1 MAFNRGGPPP
11 SASTLP
17 QPQTDSARDA
27 RRAFF
32 CDLCQ
37 KGYARSTDFEA
48 HEGSYDHQHRKRLKE
63 MRAMTKDPNAAAKQR
78 LAESRSNASG
88 GLKSVSIPLSVSS
101 TINNTSTSGPVK
113 KKPVFKSTLQPQ
125 NVAAVAT
132 LPGLAKSGGGG
143 PVLAVS
149 GGAVE
154 GVMVSDWN
162 LARANGWE
170 GEVYDPNVDD
180 GEDGEGK
187 GWDVDFGAL
196 VREFAE
202 VDERRERAK
211 RG

>member
-1 MAFNRGGPPP
+1 PP

-88 GLKSVSIPLSVSS
+88 GLKSVSIPLSASS
-101 TINNTSTSGPVK
+101 TNTSSTSGPVK
-113 KKPVFKSTLQPQ
+113 KKPVFK
-125 NVAAVAT
+125 
-132 LPGLAKSGGGG
+132 
-143 PVLAVS
+143 
-149 GGAVE
+149 
-154 GVMVSDWN
+154 
-162 LARANGWE
+162 
-170 GEVYDPNVDD
+170 
-180 GEDGEGK
+180 
-187 GWDVDFGAL
+187 
-196 VREFAE
+196 
-202 VDERRERAK
+202 
-211 RG
+211 